1 MLKQRPAWLPVA
13 ALTLA
18 MLLWSSAFIALKN
31 LLAVWGPGQVICAR
45 MLVASVCFVL
55 LFKYWRHI
63 RYQAGDWRWLVLM
76 TLTEPCL
83 YFLLEANALN
93 HTSAGQA
100 GMVTATLPL
109 MVSVMAFALLGE
121 RVRRVQLLG
130 FLLALAGV
138 VALTLTGDEQP
149 GAPNPALG
157 NLLELGAMACAACYS
172 VILKRLSSRYSP
184 LFLTAMQAFIGVLF
198 FAPLAWYEPM
208 PLQFG
213 LRELGAVLYLGA
225 CVTLGAYVLYNWAI
239 TQLPVTIA
247 SAYTNLIPVFT
258 LFLAYWLLGEAMNT
272 MQLFACSVV
281 LLGVIISQR
290 GGRPSTLSPV
300 VVSEVSVPSSQI
312 RELQET

>member
-1 MLKQRPAWLPVA
+1 
-13 ALTLA
+13 
-18 MLLWSSAFIALKN
+18 
-31 LLAVWGPGQVICAR
+31 
-45 MLVASVCFVL
+45 
-55 LFKYWRHI
+55 
-63 RYQAGDWRWLVLM
+63 
-76 TLTEPCL
+76 
-83 YFLLEANALN
+83 
-93 HTSAGQA
+93 
-100 GMVTATLPL
+100 MVTATLPL

-157 NLLELGAMACAACYS
+157 NLLELGAMVCAACYS

-198 FAPLAWYEPM
+198 FAPLAWREPM
-208 PLQFG
+208 PLQLG
-213 LRELGAVLYLGA
+213 LTELGAVLYLGA

-258 LFLAYWLLGEAMNT
+258 LFLAYLLLGESMNYQQFLACGLVFAGVVFS
-272 MQLFACSVV
+272 QLP
-281 LLGVIISQR
+281 
-290 GGRPSTLSPV
+290 GRRSL
-300 VVSEVSVPSSQI
+300 VPAQA
-312 RELQET
+312 